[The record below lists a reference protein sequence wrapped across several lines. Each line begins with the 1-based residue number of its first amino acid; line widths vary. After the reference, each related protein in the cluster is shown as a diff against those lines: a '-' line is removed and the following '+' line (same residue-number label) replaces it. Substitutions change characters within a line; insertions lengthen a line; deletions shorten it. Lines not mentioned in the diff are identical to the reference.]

1 MCPELMCVYTRTR
14 QRARKY
20 GLEKKLRAV
29 EYDGNMMG
37 TCTRGRQRE
46 ETAFFVLRKSVSA
59 GLST

>member
-1 MCPELMCVYTRTR
+1 MCVYTRTR